1 MTDVQIHHIL
11 TTLLHTSLELHTLAA
26 QAALTI
32 KDYTSLTVLCNS
44 VSRNSRRFED
54 SLETSFVAMSYLM
67 QSKMDE
73 SVRYGISTLIKLD
86 VIISESTS
94 QDTIVR
100 QLYQTK
106 AMLQAMSDETILSK
120 QIMTDFKSIMALK
133 FLTR

>member
-1 MTDVQIHHIL
+1 
-11 TTLLHTSLELHTLAA
+11 
-26 QAALTI
+26 
-32 KDYTSLTVLCNS
+32 
-44 VSRNSRRFED
+44 
-54 SLETSFVAMSYLM
+54 MSYLM

-120 QIMTDFKSIMALK
+120 QDRLQVDYGLEVFDKVSCPSTSLYAHFVGHCYKI
-133 FLTR
+133 

>member
-1 MTDVQIHHIL
+1 
-11 TTLLHTSLELHTLAA
+11 
-26 QAALTI
+26 
-32 KDYTSLTVLCNS
+32 
-44 VSRNSRRFED
+44 
-54 SLETSFVAMSYLM
+54 
-67 QSKMDE
+67 MDE

-106 AMLQAMSDETILSK
+106 AMLQETSDETILSK

>member
-1 MTDVQIHHIL
+1 
-11 TTLLHTSLELHTLAA
+11 
-26 QAALTI
+26 
-32 KDYTSLTVLCNS
+32 
-44 VSRNSRRFED
+44 
-54 SLETSFVAMSYLM
+54 MSYLM

>member
-1 MTDVQIHHIL
+1 M
-11 TTLLHTSLELHTLAA
+11 HTSLELHTLAA